1 LAVLYADA
9 SPWLFYMLMHPARQ
23 RCEPSGY
30 PDIPA
35 FSRLASRA
43 PQRLKFGLF
52 WGYILTTA
60 WLKNEAVINFK

>member
-1 LAVLYADA
+1 
-9 SPWLFYMLMHPARQ
+9 MLMHPARQ